1 MTAEISVM
9 NRTGVALAADSAV
22 TVSFLRRPYDDDEPN
37 PKIYNSNKLFMLSTY
52 RPVGIMIYGN
62 ASLIGVPWEIIIKN
76 YRRQT
81 LKDTSFDYVEEYA
94 KHFLDYLGNSDL
106 HFPEKVQESYIYS
119 VFLDSFKEILE
130 GVLSIIGKDED
141 EEIEDKELQQEFAR
155 EASKHIAELGS
166 LDDLNDFHITEKEF
180 FDKYE
185 KILEKEFDDLKDSF
199 PLTAKIKQQLR
210 KVIYLNVVKNTF
222 DRNDNISGVVITGF
236 GEKEIYPALVSYEIE
251 AVVDNKTK
259 YLPKNDIK
267 VGREADAFIS
277 PFAQGEMVRTF
288 MEGVVPSYKINV
300 HTYLHKL
307 LSGYPDVVVEK
318 VEEKVKIP
326 KNTKNALI
334 KLLKNVSEESFKEF
348 AEESEKWIR
357 EKTTYPILSAVE
369 GSPLEELASMAE
381 AFVSLTSFKRRVTPV
396 LETVGG
402 PVDVAVISKGDGFI
416 WIKRKH
422 YFEKDNNPQFF
433 ANYHLNT

>member
-1 MTAEISVM
+1 MMTNQI
-9 NRTGVALAADSAV
+9 L
-22 TVSFLRRPYDDDEPN
+22 
-37 PKIYNSNKLFMLSTY
+37 KIYNANKLFMLSKHY
-52 RPVGIMIYGN
+52 PVGIMIYGN

-76 YRRQT
+76 YRKQT
-81 LKDTSFDYVEEYA
+81 LKDMSFDYVEDYA
-94 KHFLDYLGNSDL
+94 KHFLNYLSSSDL
-106 HFPEKVQESYIYS
+106 HFSEDVQKSYVS
-119 VFLDSFKEILE
+119 NVFLDSFKEILQSVFE
-130 GVLSIIGKDED
+130 NKGENAEL
-141 EEIEDKELQQEFAR
+141 EDKELQQEFTK
-155 EASKHIAELGS
+155 EASKLVAELNESG
-166 LDDLNDFHITEKEF
+166 DLNDFHITEKDF

-185 KILEKEFDDLKDSF
+185 DVLEKEFESYKDDF
-199 PLTAKIKQQLR
+199 PMTTKIKQQMR

-222 DRNDNISGVVITGF
+222 NRNDNTSGVVITGF

-259 YLPKNDIK
+259 YLPKSDIK

-277 PFAQGEMVRTF
+277 PFAQGEMVSTF
-288 MEGVVPSYKINV
+288 MEGVVPSYKKNV
-300 HTYLHKL
+300 YMYLHKL
-307 LSGYPDVVVEK
+307 LDGYPDVVIEK
-318 VEEKVKIP
+318 VEAKVKIP
-326 KNTKNALI
+326 KKTKDALI
-334 KLLKNVSEESFKEF
+334 KQLKQVSEESFEEF
-348 AEESEKWIR
+348 REESQKWIR

-422 YFEKDNNPQFF
+422 YFEKGNNPQFY
-433 ANYHLNT
+433 ANYLNR

>member
-22 TVSFLRRPYDDDEPN
+22 TVSFLRRSYDDDEPN
-37 PKIYNSNKLFMLSTY
+37 PKIYNANKLFMLSKY
-52 RPVGIMIYGN
+52 HPIGIMIYGN

-81 LKDTSFDYVEEYA
+81 LKDTCFDYVEDYA
-94 KHFLDYLGNSDL
+94 KHFLNYLSSSDL
-106 HFPEKVQESYIYS
+106 HFPEDVQNSYIS
-119 VFLDSFKEILE
+119 NVFFDSFKEMLQSVFEAKRENATI
-130 GVLSIIGKDED
+130 D
-141 EEIEDKELQQEFAR
+141 DKELQQEFTK
-155 EASKHIAELGS
+155 EASKIIAELDR
-166 LDDLNDFHITEKEF
+166 LDDLNDFHITEKDF

-185 KILEKEFDDLKDSF
+185 DILDKEFETYKDNF
-199 PLTAKIKQQLR
+199 PMTSKIKQQIK
-210 KVIYLNVVKNTF
+210 KVVYLSVVKNTF
-222 DRNDNISGVVITGF
+222 NRNDSISGIVITGF

-259 YLPKNDIK
+259 FLPKNDIK

-277 PFAQGEMVRTF
+277 PFAQGEMVSTF
-288 MEGVVPSYKINV
+288 MEGVIPSYKRNV
-300 HTYLHKL
+300 HMYLQKL
-307 LSGYPDVVVEK
+307 LDGYPDVVVEK
-318 VEEKVKIP
+318 VEAKVKIP
-326 KNTKNALI
+326 KRTKDALI
-334 KLLKNVSEESFKEF
+334 KQLKQVSEESFKEF
-348 AEESEKWIR
+348 AEESKKWIR
-357 EKTTYPILSAVE
+357 ERTTYPILAAVE

-416 WIKRKH
+416 WIKRKQ
-422 YFEKDNNPQFF
+422 YFEKSSNPQFY
-433 ANYHLNT
+433 ANYLNR